1 MVTKDDE
8 KRIEE
13 LIEILSSAAKSYYDE
28 DKEIMTN
35 LEYDALYDELERLE
49 KKTGI
54 VSDKSLT
61 QRVGFGTS
69 FNLPKVKH
77 KTKMLSLDKT
87 KSIDELIAWL
97 GDKAGT
103 LSWKLDGLTV
113 VLTYSNGRLKRAVT
127 RGNGEVGEIITDNAK
142 EFKNIPKEIKEKSE
156 VVIRGEA
163 VIKYSDFE
171 KINNRLDVDA
181 KYKNPRNL
189 VSGSTRQLDSKV
201 TKERCVN
208 FFAFAMGESNIN
220 FKNSRK
226 NQFAWLKEQGF
237 EIVPFVPVTK
247 ENLEKNIKLYEH
259 EIKNFDIPSD
269 GLVLSYDDLDYG
281 KSLGVTA
288 KFPRDQK
295 AFKWQDEE
303 KETILREIIWSP
315 SRTGLLNP
323 IARFDPVWLEGTTVK
338 RASVHNLNIM
348 RDLEL
353 GIGDKIKVYK
363 ANMII
368 PQISANETRSGNIEV
383 PKKCPVCGGVTVEKN
398 ETGTSVLMCENPNC
412 IAKKIKRF
420 SLFVSKEALDIEG
433 LSEATLLKFIG
444 MKYISNLADIF
455 KLERYK
461 KEIIDMEGFG
471 EKSYNNLIKSIN
483 QARHTSPEKML
494 VGLGISGIGV
504 ATAKLISDYAK
515 ASWREIANLTKAELM
530 EIDGVGD
537 VIAGD
542 YETFFKSEQ
551 NIKEINDILKEII
564 INEEFEEK
572 EETLNGMTF
581 VITGNLNHYENRTE
595 LKKEIERKGGKV
607 AGSVS
612 GKTSFLITNDKDS
625 NSEKS
630 KKAKELNIPI
640 IDENQII
647 NMLKN

>member
-1 MVTKDDE
+1 MATKDDE

-49 KKTGI
+49 EKTGI

-87 KSIDELIAWL
+87 KSIDELITWL
-97 GDKAGT
+97 GDEAGT

-113 VLTYSNGRLKRAVT
+113 VLTYGNGRLTRAVT

-247 ENLEKNIKLYEH
+247 ENLAKNIKLYEH

-383 PKKCPVCGGVTVEKN
+383 PKKCPVCGGTTVEKN
-398 ETGTSVLMCENPNC
+398 ETGTSVLICENPNC

-483 QARHTSPEKML
+483 QARHTSPEKLL

-504 ATAKLISDYAK
+504 ATAKLISNYAK
-515 ASWREIANLTKAELM
+515 SSWREIANLTKVELM